1 MVTFSGQQCREPLVG
16 DLVSSLECVV
26 LGGENARD
34 SVAVGDMC
42 RLGGNGARSDS
53 GIGSATEGIEA
64 VFSGAGY
71 GRPPLG

>member
-34 SVAVGDMC
+34 SVAVGDMR
-42 RLGGNGARSDS
+42 RLGGNGTSENVGLIR
-53 GIGSATEGIEA
+53 ELVPQRRE
-64 VFSGAGY
+64 
-71 GRPPLG
+71 